1 MQGIG
6 ENIYLSSINS
16 YDKPISKRISYYL
29 KHLSV
34 KHRFTEL
41 INSGPADIVQI
52 RIPSLFSMAAY
63 PVVKKAGLPLTT
75 YISGDWRTSFTG
87 NYKFPGNHLVGKG
100 LDRLQQSIIKN
111 SAPVTAGPILSQQ
124 YSNLNDCHAYFSTSH
139 NDIIPKEINSPPKN
153 IIFVGRLEPLK
164 RLCDAIEAVGL
175 LKKQNVDV
183 CFNIVGEG
191 VMRDKLEKQ
200 VEIAGLEDRVIFKG
214 QINNTET
221 LRELYI
227 AADILVLPSLSEGTP
242 KVVAE
247 AMAHGTVPI
256 AVSGTGSNDYII
268 EHDCNGFL
276 TAPKSPEEIVK
287 YIQKLRSS
295 PKLHQK
301 MVEQGYAYARQ
312 HTLDKEVDKLWD
324 FVFSHTKG
332 KINV

>member
-1 MQGIG
+1 
-6 ENIYLSSINS
+6 
-16 YDKPISKRISYYL
+16 
-29 KHLSV
+29 
-34 KHRFTEL
+34 
-41 INSGPADIVQI
+41 
-52 RIPSLFSMAAY
+52 
-63 PVVKKAGLPLTT
+63 
-75 YISGDWRTSFTG
+75 
-87 NYKFPGNHLVGKG
+87 
-100 LDRLQQSIIKN
+100 
-111 SAPVTAGPILSQQ
+111 
-124 YSNLNDCHAYFSTSH
+124 
-139 NDIIPKEINSPPKN
+139 
-153 IIFVGRLEPLK
+153 
-164 RLCDAIEAVGL
+164 
-175 LKKQNVDV
+175 
-183 CFNIVGEG
+183 
-191 VMRDKLEKQ
+191 MRDKLEKQ